1 MRLNEIKEKHVDSR
15 GNEVVVG
22 DMLRSIPGTP
32 RGNVSGKVLDFT
44 TYNGTTKAVI
54 WTKDWHSDGSW
65 DTLHLPLSVSIKG

>member
-1 MRLNEIKEKHVDSR
+1 MRLNEIYVDSR
-15 GNEVVVG
+15 GKPVAVG
-22 DMLRSIPGTP
+22 DMLRAVPGDP